1 MNRLNTRSLSFA
13 ISVAL
18 GTISA
23 NTLASGIPTVDVASI
38 AQMALDAKAQ
48 ADQAAAALS
57 EAQNAIA
64 QAKSQFNE
72 LKGLTTG
79 NSGYGSMYNSSKM
92 TSYLPTTTTA
102 GSWSTIYDNMD
113 SSKLASLRSQYGLTS
128 DDALQQEVYDKKLT
142 NMATAEAQYDANNL
156 RLQNIQNLQAAADQ
170 ATTPQEK
177 EDISNRIKTEQA
189 TIANEANRQATAKD
203 LMDKQDA
210 LLAQKQ
216 VKNFNSFMKTGN

>member
-1 MNRLNTRSLSFA
+1 MTRLNTRSLSFA

-23 NTLASGIPTVDVASI
+23 NALASGIPTVDVASI

-57 EAQNAIA
+57 EAQNAIS

-102 GSWSTIYDNMD
+102 GSWSTIYSNMD

-170 ATTPQEK
+170 ATTPQQK

-203 LMDKQDA
+203 LMDKQDD

-216 VKNFNSFMKTGN
+216 NDEFDKFMKSGE